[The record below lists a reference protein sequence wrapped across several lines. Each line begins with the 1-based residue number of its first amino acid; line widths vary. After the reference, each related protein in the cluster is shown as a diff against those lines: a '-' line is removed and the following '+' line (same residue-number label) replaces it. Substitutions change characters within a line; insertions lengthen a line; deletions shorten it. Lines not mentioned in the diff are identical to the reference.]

1 MGSYLR
7 EINCSLPSQLENAW
21 YHLLSHNRGKLMFHP
36 VNCSSSGSLIIFN
49 FPCTETKVKSAKS
62 FVNLIFDIGFAS
74 ISFLNE
80 LTIDKLST
88 FVVSFAREYSFSPKR
103 CRVKE

>member
-1 MGSYLR
+1 
-7 EINCSLPSQLENAW
+7 
-21 YHLLSHNRGKLMFHP
+21 MFHP

-62 FVNLIFDIGFAS
+62 FVNLIFEIGFAP

-80 LTIDKLST
+80 LTIWEIVNFCFFIHDMPGQLSEKSRHLVT
-88 FVVSFAREYSFSPKR
+88 AVTPAVTKKKWRPEDSVSPAK
-103 CRVKE
+103 K